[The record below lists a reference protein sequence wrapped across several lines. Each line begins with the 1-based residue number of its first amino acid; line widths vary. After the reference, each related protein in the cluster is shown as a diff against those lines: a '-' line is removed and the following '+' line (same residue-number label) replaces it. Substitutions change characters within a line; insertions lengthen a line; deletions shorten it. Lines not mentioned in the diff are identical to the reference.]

1 MIFSSI
7 RDSSVCL
14 YSYTP
19 ASCVTRDL
27 FCHLVYFWGS
37 LTHSLTH
44 KRSFF
49 HWFAAEA
56 IRAVLD
62 SRIPLPPAVG
72 DNLQSIRQFLDQIP
86 AVFNQVLQFMCFHD
100 LAFCQ
105 GSWILWFT
113 VSWSLN
119 LILHM
124 YALFNLNRS
133 ITEKI
138 RMIMDSFLEELSLL
152 NIRWARIELWVTA
165 TLLWNQASRMTLLH
179 PYPFAYRHW
188 VHVVCLFCASKCFLC
203 ILFCK
208 QVAEGVSEFT
218 PTPEQNRDTI
228 STLYAIPNNLL
239 VRKKSFAE
247 LFAAR
252 WVFFPGML
260 FWWMA

>member
-14 YSYTP
+14 YFIHP
-19 ASCVTRDL
+19 ASCITRDL
-27 FCHLVYFWGS
+27 FCHLVYIWGS

-49 HWFAAEA
+49 HWFAAEV

-86 AVFNQVLQFMCFHD
+86 AVFNQVLQFMFFHD

-119 LILHM
+119 LILHI

-138 RMIMDSFLEELSLL
+138 RMNMGFLSGG
-152 NIRWARIELWVTA
+152 IK
-165 TLLWNQASRMTLLH
+165 
-179 PYPFAYRHW
+179 PFKYKM
-188 VHVVCLFCASKCFLC
+188 S
-203 ILFCK
+203 
-208 QVAEGVSEFT
+208 
-218 PTPEQNRDTI
+218 
-228 STLYAIPNNLL
+228 
-239 VRKKSFAE
+239 
-247 LFAAR
+247 
-252 WVFFPGML
+252 
-260 FWWMA
+260 